1 MALANVVR
9 TQYLIPKSMDHIYI
23 GSVICGAIVNIIV
36 NFCLIRKYGALGA
49 SIGTVCAESS
59 VCIYQLFFSRKTL
72 KISKHFP
79 TITSYILIGTLMY
92 FSLKVIDDYLP
103 IKIWTIIIEVLFGG
117 LIYGLFNIILL
128 YHYNDSIVCKY
139 MKRKPK

>member
-1 MALANVVR
+1 
-9 TQYLIPKSMDHIYI
+9 
-23 GSVICGAIVNIIV
+23 
-36 NFCLIRKYGALGA
+36 
-49 SIGTVCAESS
+49 
-59 VCIYQLFFSRKTL
+59 
-72 KISKHFP
+72 
-79 TITSYILIGTLMY
+79 MY